1 MGIQYLPKKLGSV
14 SALAAGMRRGLRGR
28 WYCAGAADTLQLD
41 RVAGV
46 GVTAAYRGKYS
57 CQQDLMFAIDAHK
70 SLCSQL
76 IQRGKSYCCH
86 GSLIHPPRFSQHSE
100 QYERRAA
107 GGYEAHQVQ

>member
-1 MGIQYLPKKLGSV
+1 
-14 SALAAGMRRGLRGR
+14 
-28 WYCAGAADTLQLD
+28 
-41 RVAGV
+41 
-46 GVTAAYRGKYS
+46 
-57 CQQDLMFAIDAHK
+57 MFAIDAHK